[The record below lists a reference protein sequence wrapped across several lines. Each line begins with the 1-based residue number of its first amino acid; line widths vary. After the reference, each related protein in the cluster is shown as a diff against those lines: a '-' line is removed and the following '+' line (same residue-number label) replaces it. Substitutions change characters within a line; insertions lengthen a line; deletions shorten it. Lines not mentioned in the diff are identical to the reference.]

1 MIAFDEN
8 VKEQSRI
15 LIVDD
20 QKVNRELSKFFLKN
34 AGYQIFEEAATGIE
48 ALEKVNKFK
57 PDIILLDI
65 IMPEMNGFDV
75 CEKLKEHKETANI
88 PIIFLSSLSD
98 LENRTKGFRLG
109 AVDYV
114 NKPIDQ
120 YEMTAR
126 VDVHL
131 LNATYVKQ
139 LRDYHDRVSDELH
152 RARKLQQ
159 ELLPSQQQ
167 LMEIKES
174 GGISIDQLYR
184 ASQELAGDYWNVF
197 PLSDGKYG
205 LTLLD
210 FTGHGVVAALNTVR
224 AHSMFFELEHL
235 LEQPVELIKALNDRL
250 HKQLPLGT
258 FSTAIYGV
266 FDPKDDTFTYVGC
279 GHPEFGYCHN
289 GEVEMKD
296 CSGFPLGL
304 DCSDNLDLEEKK
316 LKLTKGDQLFF
327 YSDALIETEHEDGT
341 MWMDIDFREVV
352 KDAYLADIPLI
363 PAILNVFK
371 GTAKEI
377 KDDLTLVNVTY

>member
-8 VKEQSRI
+8 VKELSRI

-48 ALEKVNKFK
+48 ALNKVEKFQ

-65 IMPEMNGFDV
+65 LMPEMNGFDV
-75 CEKLKEHKETANI
+75 CEKLKENPDTAAI

-131 LNATYVKQ
+131 LNGTYLKQ
-139 LRDYHDRVSDELH
+139 LKNYHNRVSDELN

-159 ELLPSQQQ
+159 ELLPSTQD
-167 LMEIKES
+167 LLDIKEDS
-174 GGISIDQLYR
+174 GLIIDQLYR

-197 PLSDGKYG
+197 KLPDNKYG
-205 LTLLD
+205 ITLLD
-210 FTGHGVVAALNTVR
+210 FTGHGVVASLNTVR
-224 AHSMFFELEHL
+224 AHSMFFELEGL
-235 LEQPVELIKALNDRL
+235 LGKPKELIIALNDRL
-250 HKQLPLGT
+250 HKQLPMGT
-258 FSTAIYGV
+258 FATAIYGV
-266 FDPKDDTFTYVGC
+266 IDQNTETFTYVGC
-279 GHPEFGYCHN
+279 GHPAFGYAHN
-289 GEVEMKD
+289 NKVELKD

-304 DCSDNLDLEEKK
+304 DKSENLDLKEKT
-316 LKLTKGDQLFF
+316 LKLSKGDQLFF
-327 YSDALIETEHEDGT
+327 YSDALIETTHQDGT
-341 MWMDIDFREVV
+341 MWMDLDLAEIIKE
-352 KDAYLADIPLI
+352 AYLSDCPLI
-363 PAILNVFK
+363 PAILNKFK
-371 GTAKEI
+371 DTATEI